1 MIAVRNIAAV
11 FFSAVLIFIVA
22 SFLLPSF
29 THALDCG
36 PGKRPTTAD
45 DVAKG
50 LPANSCTDEKTAE
63 DLNGGCDYN
72 PYLVLE
78 KYKNSARVKISPR
91 AGAPGTNSLQEGI
104 DSALACRLSK
114 LVQWAVQQGCT
125 PKITDG
131 FRNEEDQA
139 QACKSV
145 CGNPAGCP
153 RGCAPPGGSC
163 HQYGLAVDMPSNC
176 TAKLAAVAGQFGLR
190 GGTAGYP
197 NPIHFQCIE
206 QTTASCNKS
215 TPSCK
220 GGLKINPTPSTGAPF
235 DSTIRKFLSPQPQ
248 ASWQPTPVPSLNTQI
263 PQINAAT
270 QSDCP
275 MRQYYCSG
283 NAIRLFC
290 QVGQDTVVQ
299 NCPNGCSGT
308 TCNPAPQTPQNLDG
322 SSPLSVTNTGTPP
335 KSTVDILS
343 ALAQGTTTKATT
355 TAAVSPFNS
364 STAAQIQQQGSALA
378 PDSAPPGVQFT
389 SPTGSISPSGIVQ
402 QTFPD
407 GNTNPSP
414 TTFPQTSVTGFQNAL
429 AAIAGTLRQMLT
441 YLQPFGGR
449 AFNQNG
455 FVE

>member
-1 MIAVRNIAAV
+1 MIGVRNIAAV

-139 QACKSV
+139 QACRSV

-248 ASWQPTPVPSLNTQI
+248 ASWQPTPAAPI
-263 PQINAAT
+263 PPLGAQNSTVYPAGSCA
-270 QSDCP
+270 P
-275 MRQYYCSG
+275 QYYCSG
-283 NAIRLFC
+283 SSLYSRSSQCVDQIY
-290 QVGQDTVVQ
+290 QT
-299 NCPNGCSGT
+299 CPNGCNGT
-308 TCNPAPQTPQNLDG
+308 ACNPASQTSQ
-322 SSPLSVTNTGTPP
+322 SPTATSPSNVANTGTPP

-355 TAAVSPFNS
+355 TVAVSPFNS
-364 STAAQIQQQGSALA
+364 NTAAQLQQQGSALA

-389 SPTGSISPSGIVQ
+389 SPTGSVSPSGIVQ

-414 TTFPQTSVTGFQNAL
+414 TTFPQASVTGFQSTL

-441 YLQPFGGR
+441 YLQPFGGK
-449 AFNQNG
+449 AFNQDG